1 MKGLNYLLA
10 LSPLLAWPLASFS
23 QNEGAQMERGSV
35 WPGYIITNE
44 GDTVQGHLLN
54 INLWMNQ
61 NMTFFYTDPD
71 DRKTRVKYR
80 PKEIKAY
87 QVGNRYYESVK
98 YPFPYGNHP
107 VSFILR
113 RIDGP
118 IRCYVWY
125 YNMEKSRLMSSDF
138 NLDDLAKVILF
149 EEKDLA
155 TSHYG
160 VGEDGK
166 FTELTSFKFLVKFAK
181 NMSEYVKDDPEL
193 ARKILEKQEGYLG
206 IPRDIERIIKEYNQN
221 KGTER

>member
-1 MKGLNYLLA
+1 MNYLCVL
-10 LSPLLAWPLASFS
+10 LSFLAWPLVSNG
-23 QNEGAQMERGSV
+23 QEDGDELERGSI

-44 GDTVQGHLLN
+44 GDTVWGHLLN

-61 NMTFFYTDPD
+61 NMTFYYSDPD
-71 DRKTRVKYR
+71 NRETRIRYR

-98 YPFPYGNHP
+98 FPFPYGNHP
-107 VSFILR
+107 VSFVQR

-125 YNMEKSRLMSSDF
+125 YNMEKGRLMSSDF
-138 NLDDLAKVILF
+138 NLNDLAKVILF

-155 TSHYG
+155 TSCYG
-160 VGEDGK
+160 VKEDGE

-181 NMSEYVKDDPEL
+181 NMSDYVKDDPEL
-193 ARKILEKQEGYLG
+193 ARKILDKEQGYLG
-206 IPRDIERIIKEYNQN
+206 IPRDIERIIREYNQN
-221 KGTER
+221 KGAGR